1 MYFLSD
7 IQTDLK
13 SFKNL
18 TIKYNELLISHL
30 ANRKQSLQV
39 CYKDLRVQSTEYWD
53 KYPLLSLRKKILYLK
68 ACISVY
74 SLFLIKTTMY
84 ELFTNLIIFL

>member
-39 CYKDLRVQSTEYWD
+39 
-53 KYPLLSLRKKILYLK
+53 
-68 ACISVY
+68 
-74 SLFLIKTTMY
+74 
-84 ELFTNLIIFL
+84 